1 MIRKNTTIG
10 TTSWNSGVSTSRSG
24 SVRVV
29 VMMLVLGRW
38 SNTIRSTTIRITT
51 IVMVMMLRIL
61 ARLLVMLLVM
71 VMRSALGI
79 GSNTIGTTL
88 RIPTGRK
95 GLIRGGNTIGT
106 ILRIARTAVR
116 AMRLPV
122 MFRSNVLWGW
132 SSSITTRMNSLT
144 LGGNTIGTILRI
156 TRRKV
161 FLLRSDSMRIRMF
174 MLRAAAGRCM
184 LWATMRLPVMF
195 RSNVLWGWSSSITT
209 RMSILMIRKNTIIR
223 TTLRIS
229 AGRKGLIRGED
240 SLRMRM
246 RMRMFMLRAT
256 AGRCMLWATMRLPVM
271 FRSYIFW
278 GWSSS
283 ITTRM
288 SILMIRKN
296 TIRTTLRISAGRKGF
311 IRGEDS
317 LRMRMRMRMRMRGT
331 VFTIL
336 AVIALKMTRWQ
347 TILVVCLDSVIRA
360 TIRSSCLVGGEY
372 VFRLY
377 IV

>member
-195 RSNVLWGWSSSITT
+195 RS
-209 RMSILMIRKNTIIR
+209 
-223 TTLRIS
+223 
-229 AGRKGLIRGED
+229 
-240 SLRMRM
+240 
-246 RMRMFMLRAT
+246 
-256 AGRCMLWATMRLPVM
+256 
-271 FRSYIFW
+271 YIFW